1 MVHEL
6 LVPVELY
13 GAVRD
18 EGNGEAQ
25 EEEQKEDVALG
36 EGEAWLVQLV
46 TVHVHVHVCGKVVAM
61 VDSTVWLPYNKV
73 NK

>member
-18 EGNGEAQ
+18 EWDGEAQ

-46 TVHVHVHVCGKVVAM
+46 TVHVPVHVDVHLCGKVVAM
-61 VDSTVWLPYNKV
+61 VDSTV
-73 NK
+73 